1 MRHREMNPAQQPLSV
16 PVTFGFFAVIAL
28 VILSAVY
35 LVDDFRSINYAR
47 ELFLWVPAAALMLS
61 LAVMA
66 PLKKQ
71 EASWPAWIGLSVFAF
86 LLTLMGLMCLSF
98 VLSVTTPGTVVE
110 YRAPLS
116 GVLGAKAARSG
127 GCTYNAQWWAPDGR
141 TAMSHCVDRALF
153 ERYRLG
159 QPVMAKVTASE
170 HFNGLLV
177 KLISFE
183 VETEK

>member
-1 MRHREMNPAQQPLSV
+1 MNPAQQPLSV
-16 PVTFGFFAVIAL
+16 PVTFGFFGVIAL
-28 VILSAVY
+28 VTVSAVY
-35 LVDDFRSINYAR
+35 LVDDYRSINCAR
-47 ELFLWVPAAALMLS
+47 ELFFWVPAAALVLS

-71 EASWPAWIGLSVFAF
+71 EASWLAWIGLSVFAF
-86 LLTLMGLMCLSF
+86 LLTLMGLMYLSF

-116 GVLGAKAARSG
+116 GVLGAKTSRSG
-127 GCTYNAQWWAPDGR
+127 GCTYRAQWWAPDGR
-141 TAMSHCVDRALF
+141 TAMSHCVDQSLF

-159 QPVMAKVTASE
+159 QPIVTKVTASE

-177 KLISFE
+177 KLIHFE
-183 VETEK
+183 AEPAAEK

>member
-1 MRHREMNPAQQPLSV
+1 MNPAQQPLSV

-28 VILSAVY
+28 IILSAVY
-35 LVDDFRSINYAR
+35 LVDDFRSVHWAR
-47 ELFLWVPAAALMLS
+47 ELFIWLPVAAFGLS

-66 PLKKQ
+66 PLKKH
-71 EASWPAWIGLSVFAF
+71 EASWLAWIGLSVVAF
-86 LLTLMGLMCLSF
+86 LLTLMGLMYLSF

-116 GVLGAKAARSG
+116 GVFAAKVSRSG

-141 TAMSHCVDRALF
+141 TALSQCVDRALF
-153 ERYRLG
+153 ERYRMG
-159 QPVMAKVTASE
+159 QPVMVKVTASE

-177 KLISFE
+177 KLVRFE
-183 VETEK
+183 VEAEK